1 MAGAMTWY
9 YLQRTFADGTAHIRH
24 RWAYSTFTAEMVSE
38 QVLSDWQA
46 LRAGNVVAVA
56 GGA

>member
-1 MAGAMTWY
+1 MRRY

-46 LRAGNVVAVA
+46 LRAEDVLAVA